1 MKARVTVVLVAAAIL
16 ALADSGRAYY
26 TFGRRWPAGSTIVM
40 HLEFG
45 SPSTTLIDGS
55 RDWDSVAEGVLA
67 TWNPYLNGV
76 LFSSIRDSAS
86 VASGNRVNTAS
97 FADDDFGEPF
107 GSGVLAVTQTF
118 YSPRTNAITEADV
131 VFNRARTWNS
141 YRGTLR
147 PGTVDF
153 RRVAL
158 HEFGHVIGLD
168 HPDDHNQSV
177 TAVMNS
183 HVSSVDTLQ
192 NDDVDG
198 AISLYGATT
207 SAAPPPAAPAPAP
220 TARNVLAAG
229 ARMTPGQSLS
239 SPDGRFRLL
248 YQGDG
253 NLVLYDDALQT
264 PVWWSGTNGRSA
276 GLVGMQ
282 GDGNLVIYDAAVTP
296 LWMTGTAANASAR
309 LVLQSDGNLVVYTAD
324 GRPVWD
330 RFSNP
335 TGFIP

>member
-1 MKARVTVVLVAAAIL
+1 
-16 ALADSGRAYY
+16 
-26 TFGRRWPAGSTIVM
+26 M
-40 HLEFG
+40 HLELG
-45 SPSTTLIDGS
+45 SPSSALIDGS
-55 RDWDSVAEGVLA
+55 RDWDTVAEGVLA

-76 LFSSIRDSAS
+76 LFSGVRDSAP
-86 VASGNRVNTAS
+86 VTSGDRVNSAS

-118 YSPRTNAITEADV
+118 YSPRTNTITEADV
-131 VFNRARTWNS
+131 VFNKARTWNS
-141 YRGTLR
+141 YRGALR

-158 HEFGHVIGLD
+158 HEFGHVVGLD
-168 HPDDHNQSV
+168 HPDDHDQTV

-192 NDDVDG
+192 SDDVDG

-207 SAAPPPAAPAPAP
+207 SAAPPPAASAPSPAPAP
-220 TARNVLAAG
+220 TPPPTSRNVLASG

-239 SPDGRFRLL
+239 SPDGRFLL
-248 YQGDG
+248 VYQGDG
-253 NLVLYDDALQT
+253 NLVLYDDALKS
-264 PVWWSGTNGRSA
+264 PVWWSGTNGRTA
-276 GLVGMQ
+276 GAVGMQ
-282 GDGNLVIYDAAVTP
+282 ADGNLVIYDAAVTP

-309 LVLQSDGNLVVYTAD
+309 LVLQSDGNLVVYSAD

>member
-1 MKARVTVVLVAAAIL
+1 MKARVTIVLVAATIL

-76 LFSSIRDSAS
+76 LFSSARDSAS

-239 SPDGRFRLL
+239 SLDGRFRLL

-335 TGFIP
+335 TGVIP

>member
-76 LFSSIRDSAS
+76 LFSSVRDSAS

-239 SPDGRFRLL
+239 SLDGRFRLL

-253 NLVLYDDALQT
+253 NLVLYDDALQS

>member
-239 SPDGRFRLL
+239 SLDGRFRLL